1 MAKKVK
7 ASGPSLDYFK
17 IAVLVA
23 RAIMCVVIM
32 YMGMWICTDSG
43 ERLFNKFMHSL
54 RKMAGNKSKP
64 GDIAVA
70 GKTWNEVNIL
80 VCNVMGVL
88 ALLSGLLILAGR
100 KALGGIALIIVALFM
115 MATKDNYW
123 IVSDVSVIKREK
135 AQRLENFCR
144 DVSLIG
150 AAIMFIGGYG
160 M

>member
-17 IAVLVA
+17 IAVLIA
-23 RAIMCVVIM
+23 RAIMCVFIM
-32 YMGMWICTDSG
+32 YLGMWIWNDSG

-54 RKMAGNKSKP
+54 RKMAMPKSKP
-64 GDIAVA
+64 GDIAFA
-70 GKTWNEVNIL
+70 GKTWNDLNIL
-80 VCNVMGVL
+80 ICSFMGIL
-88 ALLSGLLILAGR
+88 ALLSGLLIFAGR

-144 DVSLIG
+144 DVSLLG
-150 AAIMFIGGYG
+150 VAFMFIGGYG